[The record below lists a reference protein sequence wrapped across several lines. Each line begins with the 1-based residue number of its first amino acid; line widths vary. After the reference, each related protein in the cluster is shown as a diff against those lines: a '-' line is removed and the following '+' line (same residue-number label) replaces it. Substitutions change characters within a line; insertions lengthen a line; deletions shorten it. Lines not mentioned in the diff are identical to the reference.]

1 MLQEGSV
8 LTDST
13 ACTCEVKETFSI
25 DCGLN
30 EIRVDDYSHQGPSQS
45 DREKTLPV
53 IEYGNAKREKTEAN
67 ILRKISGIMAAAPN
81 LYNCK
86 QPSVDYIVSYTY
98 THSKHANRYTVC
110 LPLPP
115 PPNTCTH
122 TQIHTQYQQGTDPCC
137 LVKAESGLLMCNTV
151 CHFSRQF

>member
-8 LTDST
+8 LTHST
-13 ACTCEVKETFSI
+13 ASTCEVKETFSI
-25 DCGLN
+25 DRSLN
-30 EIRVDDYSHQGPSQS
+30 EIRVDGYSHQGPSQS

-53 IEYGNAKREKTEAN
+53 IEYGNEKREKTEAN

-81 LYNCK
+81 PYTCK

-98 THSKHANRYTVC
+98 TQASMQTDIQFAWPSL
-110 LPLPP
+110 LPL
-115 PPNTCTH
+115 THAH
-122 TQIHTQYQQGTDPCC
+122 TQIHTQYQQSTDPCC
-137 LVKAESGLLMCNTV
+137 LVKAEGGLLMCNTV